1 MDVKPVLTLVPISGQ
16 ALERVVIDA
25 SEPVYVGRSSRC
37 HVRLP
42 VDSRLVSRLHATIAY
57 RSGLWYITDES
68 RRGTFVRGEKL
79 RPNEPSAISDG
90 DAIRFGDYE
99 FVAETRGPDDDSL
112 GPEGS
117 YTLSSQAVDLGAI
130 DAARVLA
137 SALALPAR
145 LALASEERGIY
156 SAASEY
162 LVSALS
168 PAIATAYV
176 CVVSPTGNLQVLGRA
191 ERGDRS
197 SLRGEIMQPIMS
209 RRIVRRL
216 LETPESVLF
225 MQRSFGDETFSATVN
240 GSPHALGASLLESD
254 SEGNITILYAV
265 GDIALVHG
273 GELVAQYLCLVS
285 TLVRQHML
293 TLRRAQLAKCFS
305 PQILELLGQRD
316 GAAALSGEPRVTHAT
331 SLFFDVRGSSLPLD
345 STPQELGQVYQDLR
359 RVLSIATESVF
370 AAGGTIIDYAGD
382 AVFAAWGVPFAR
394 ADQADCAVGCAMEIT
409 RRVNAMRF
417 RGLGRGGALCG
428 IGIAT
433 GEVLAGAVGSS
444 IVFKY
449 GVFGPSVSVAARL
462 ATLTKPGLIG
472 RPILMTA
479 AVRAQLD
486 SFAKY
491 AQHVGD
497 VDLPG
502 IGDGVEVHEARLE
515 TDEAR

>member
-1 MDVKPVLTLVPISGQ
+1 MDSKPVLTLVPTTGQ
-16 ALERVVIDA
+16 ALERVVID
-25 SEPVYVGRSSRC
+25 STEPVYVGRSSRC

-42 VDSRLVSRLHATIAY
+42 AESRLASRLHATIAY
-57 RSGLWYITDES
+57 RNGAWYITDES

-79 RPNEPSAISDG
+79 RPKEPSAILDG
-90 DAIRFGDYE
+90 DAIRFGDCE
-99 FVAETRGPDDDSL
+99 FAAQTSGPEEDSL

-130 DAARVLA
+130 DATRVLA
-137 SALALPAR
+137 SVLTLPAR
-145 LALASEERGIY
+145 LSLASEESGIY
-156 SAASEY
+156 SAACEY

-168 PAIATAYV
+168 PVIATAYA
-176 CVVSPTGNLQVLGRA
+176 CVFSPEGDVQVLGRA
-191 ERGDRS
+191 NRADVS
-197 SLRGEIMQPIMS
+197 SLRGEILKPIMS
-209 RRIVRRL
+209 RRIARRL
-216 LETPESVLF
+216 LEAPESVLF
-225 MQRSFGDETFSATVN
+225 IQRNYGDATFSATVD
-240 GSPHALGASLLESD
+240 GAPHALGASLLESD
-254 SEGNITILYAV
+254 AAGNHTMLYAV
-265 GDIALVHG
+265 GDMALVRG
-273 GELVAQYLCLVS
+273 GELVAQYLRLVS
-285 TLVRQHML
+285 TLVRQHLL
-293 TLRRAQLAKCFS
+293 TLRRSHLSRCFS

-316 GAAALSGEPRVTHAT
+316 GAAALSGEPTVTQAT
-331 SLFFDVRGSSLPLD
+331 SLFFDVRGSSLRLD
-345 STPQELGQVYQDLR
+345 ATPQDLAQVYQDLR

-382 AVFAAWGVPFAR
+382 AVFAVWGVPFAR

-409 RRVNAMRF
+409 RRVNAVRF

-428 IGIAT
+428 IGIAS

-462 ATLTKPGLIG
+462 ASLTKPGLLG
-472 RPILMTA
+472 RPVLMTA

-486 SFAKY
+486 LY
-491 AQHVGD
+491 ARHAHHVGE

-502 IGDGVEVHEARLE
+502 IGNGVEVHEARIA